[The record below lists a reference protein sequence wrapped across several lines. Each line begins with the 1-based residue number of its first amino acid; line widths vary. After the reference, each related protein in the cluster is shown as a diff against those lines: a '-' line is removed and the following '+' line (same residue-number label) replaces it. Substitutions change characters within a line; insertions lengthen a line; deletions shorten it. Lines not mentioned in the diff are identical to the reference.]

1 MLKRLKEIQTPS
13 PYLFPLRNDPMMAM
27 SVDTF
32 NEALISL
39 GYENKQHPHGF
50 RHLASTTL
58 NNKFSEKYQI
68 IESALSHVKQG
79 TKGIYDKAEHFQ
91 ERVDLMQWW
100 ADYVY
105 SLS

>member
-1 MLKRLKEIQTPS
+1 MKPCFITFCLENQYVINS
-13 PYLFPLRNDPMMAM
+13 GLFFYSFLYRTQ
-27 SVDTF
+27 V
-32 NEALISL
+32 
-39 GYENKQHPHGF
+39 
-50 RHLASTTL
+50 